1 MHRFLKG
8 QFIKVPRLCPPISKL
23 IPIIHSIEETLGVNH
38 ADNGKIAFT
47 GITEV
52 AADILARGCGRF
64 EMPALPEYLGGAL
77 KLPLVILFD
86 GTGGSECCR
95 STPPW

>member
-52 AADILARGCGRF
+52 AADMLARGCVGLRQVRDARA
-64 EMPALPEYLGGAL
+64 PRILGWGA
-77 KLPLVILFD
+77 
-86 GTGGSECCR
+86 
-95 STPPW
+95 